1 MSKRDDQI
9 IELRKKKIKLGTI
22 AKKFGITPERV
33 RQIYEKRN
41 RAVCEIHN
49 SPYKK
54 ECEYCLLEKT
64 YRKRVKSLPLNRMLQ
79 EVLALTK
86 ENREKAV
93 VIKRQILIKVLKDVH
108 GLNFSEIG
116 RLLKRDHSSIRN
128 LYEK

>member
-1 MSKRDDQI
+1 MNRDIKI
-9 IELRKKKIKLGTI
+9 IELRKKKVRLGTI

-41 RAVCEIHN
+41 RAVCKIHN

-54 ECEYCLLEKT
+54 ECDYCLLEKT
-64 YRKRVKSLPLNRMLQ
+64 YRKRVQNLPLNKTLQ

-86 ENREKAV
+86 ENRAKAV
-93 VIKRQILIKVLKDVH
+93 VIKRKILIKFLKDTH
-108 GLNFSEIG
+108 ELNFSEIG